1 MKFIEKQIEDTQTG
15 AIANYHEITSI
26 NCDYTNNSV
35 VATIASY
42 VSKKARESS
51 KNALSFNSFT
61 FTQAMPSRG
70 ESAHDWALNQ
80 LVQPQPEGFVP
91 EEYFGYVNPHMFA
104 NGKVK
109 EADV

>member
-1 MKFIEKQIEDTQTG
+1 MKYIEKQIEDTQTG
-15 AIANYHEITSI
+15 AIANYHELTAI
-26 NCDYTNNSV
+26 NCDYTNKSV

-51 KNALSFNSFT
+51 KNALSFNSIT

-70 ESAHDWALNQ
+70 ESAHDWTLNQ

-91 EEYFGYVNPHMFA
+91 DDYVGYINPYIFA
-104 NGKVK
+104 GGEIKDAN
-109 EADV
+109 